1 MSNSPS
7 PRSSPRSP
15 PRSPPISPTNSNHSE
30 SFDSNKVT
38 SNSVTLNKT
47 KSENGIDI
55 FGDENEEL
63 SDVIDSYSEFGSGDD
78 YLNDSRKTK
87 NKSKRKRQRSSPE
100 RSIAGN
106 KNGHD
111 DEEYTPQQINPKHRR
126 QRLIQ
131 KRRPRRKTDDIIRE
145 DDIEKNENERNER
158 ITQKNPELAPL
169 LESRRIVDEDFAEF
183 LPKKRG
189 RKSKNDEIAL
199 EKLNDEEAER
209 LCQIMLRAADDDV
222 RGVDNGDPCHRK
234 INMLDAVVERLS
246 KPYLTEA
253 LIDNNILDAVRY
265 WLEPLPDRTLP
276 SITLQLEMMKILDR
290 YPITT
295 DNLLS
300 SKVGRIVYF
309 YKISS
314 RTSEVVRQLA
324 TRLVEKW
331 SRPILGL
338 SDDYREIAAAH
349 FDFYRDSNEDH
360 EPTQSHSISTDVN
373 QARNFH
379 VHRKE
384 DPYRSLKQTM
394 RRLERG
400 TKKN

>member
-1 MSNSPS
+1 MFNSPS

-38 SNSVTLNKT
+38 NNSVTLNKT

-63 SDVIDSYSEFGSGDD
+63 SDVID
-78 YLNDSRKTK
+78 K
-87 NKSKRKRQRSSPE
+87 
-100 RSIAGN
+100 
-106 KNGHD
+106 
-111 DEEYTPQQINPKHRR
+111 YTPQQINPKHRR

-349 FDFYRDSNEDH
+349 FDFYRDSGQQSNEDH